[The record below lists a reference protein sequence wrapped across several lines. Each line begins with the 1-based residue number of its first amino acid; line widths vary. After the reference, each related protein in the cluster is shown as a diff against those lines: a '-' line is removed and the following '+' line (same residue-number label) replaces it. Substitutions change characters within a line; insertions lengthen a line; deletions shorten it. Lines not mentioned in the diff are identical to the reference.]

1 MGKKKRIQSRGRPGF
16 SRLFRT
22 FRVGESV
29 AVIKEPSL
37 DSKFPLRLQGLTGEI
52 ISQRGKAYEVEIF
65 TQDKKKKFLI
75 EPIHLK
81 RILQNDTK

>member
-1 MGKKKRIQSRGRPGF
+1 MGKKKRIQSRGRPGL

-22 FRVGESV
+22 FKEGESV

-37 DSKFPLRLQGLTGEI
+37 DSKFPLRLQGSTGI
-52 ISQRGKAYEVEIF
+52 VVSKRGKAYEVEIF

-75 EPIHLK
+75 EPAHLK
-81 RILQNDTK
+81 RIAQK